1 LPYGQADGKFGVPR
15 KVAGKD
21 RTGTIVLAETRR
33 SPVDL
38 STLKQ
43 ALIDGDDQTVADLTQ
58 HALDEGH
65 SAETILSDA
74 LISGMDKVGELF
86 EQGEYFVPELLLAA
100 RAMQGAM
107 EVLRP
112 LLAASD
118 YQPMGK
124 VVMGT
129 VQGDLHDIGKKLVA
143 MMLEGSGF
151 EVIDLGTNVP
161 PKRFV
166 EVVEESGAQLV
177 GLSALLTTT
186 LPAMEAT
193 VDALRETELPTQVRV
208 MIGGAP
214 VTSAF
219 AQDIGAD
226 GFAPDASGAV
236 ALARTLMAPR

>member
-1 LPYGQADGKFGVPR
+1 
-15 KVAGKD
+15 
-21 RTGTIVLAETRR
+21 
-33 SPVDL
+33 VDL
-38 STLKQ
+38 SILKQ
-43 ALIDGDDQTVADLTQ
+43 ALIEGDDQTVAELTRR
-58 HALDEGH
+58 ALDEDH
-65 SAETILSDA
+65 PAETILNDA
-74 LISGMDKVGELF
+74 LISGMEKVGELF

-118 YQPMGK
+118 YQPTGK

-151 EVIDLGTNVP
+151 EVIDLGADVP
-161 PKRFV
+161 PERFV
-166 EVVEESGAQLV
+166 GAVEESGAQLV

-193 VDALRETELPTQVRV
+193 VSALRETELPTQVKV

-214 VTSAF
+214 VTSTF
-219 AQDIGAD
+219 AQDVGAD
-226 GFAPDASGAV
+226 GYAPDASSAV
-236 ALARTLMAPR
+236 ALARRLMASG

>member
-1 LPYGQADGKFGVPR
+1 M
-15 KVAGKD
+15 
-21 RTGTIVLAETRR
+21 
-33 SPVDL
+33 DL
-38 STLKQ
+38 SILKQ
-43 ALIDGDDQTVADLTQ
+43 ALIEGDNQTVADLTQ
-58 HALDEGH
+58 RALDEDH
-65 SAETILSDA
+65 SAETILNDA
-74 LISGMDKVGELF
+74 LISGMEKVGGLF

-151 EVIDLGTNVP
+151 EVIDLGTDVP
-161 PKRFV
+161 PERFV
-166 EVVEESGAQLV
+166 EAVEESGAQLV

-186 LPAMEAT
+186 IPAMQAT
-193 VDALRETELPTQVRV
+193 VGALREAELSTQVRI

-214 VTSAF
+214 VTSTF
-219 AQDIGAD
+219 AQDVGAD
-226 GFAPDASGAV
+226 GYAPDASNAV
-236 ALARTLMAPR
+236 ALARRLIGLR

>member
-1 LPYGQADGKFGVPR
+1 MDLTTIKQAVIEGDDKQ
-15 KVAGKD
+15 VA
-21 RTGTIVLAETRR
+21 TLTRR
-33 SPVDL
+33 
-38 STLKQ
+38 
-43 ALIDGDDQTVADLTQ
+43 
-58 HALDEGH
+58 ALDEGV
-65 SAETILSDA
+65 SAETVLNDA
-74 LISGMDKVGELF
+74 LIVGMGEVGELF
-86 EQGEYFVPELLLAA
+86 EQGEYFVPELLLSA

-112 LLAASD
+112 LLSASS
-118 YQPMGK
+118 YEPLGK

-151 EVIDLGTNVP
+151 EVIDLGTDVSP
-161 PKRFV
+161 ERFV
-166 EVVEESGAQLV
+166 ETVEESGAQVV

-193 VDALRETELPTQVRV
+193 VSALREAGPVKVKV

-219 AQDIGAD
+219 ASSIGAD
-226 GFAPDASGAV
+226 GYAADASSAV
-236 ALARTLMAPR
+236 ALARRLVGK

>member
-1 LPYGQADGKFGVPR
+1 MNLG
-15 KVAGKD
+15 
-21 RTGTIVLAETRR
+21 
-33 SPVDL
+33 
-38 STLKQ
+38 TLKQ
-43 ALIDGDDQTVADLTQ
+43 ALVEGDDRAVVELTRR
-58 HALDEGH
+58 ALDEGR
-65 SAETILSDA
+65 SAETVLNDA
-74 LISGMDKVGELF
+74 LISGMEKVGELF

-151 EVIDLGTNVP
+151 EVIDLGADVP
-161 PKRFV
+161 PERFV

-186 LPAMEAT
+186 LPSMEAT
-193 VDALRETELPTQVRV
+193 VSALRETELPTQVKV

-214 VTSAF
+214 VSSAF
-219 AQDIGAD
+219 ARDIGAD
-226 GFAPDASGAV
+226 GYAPDASSAV
-236 ALARTLMAPR
+236 AVARRLVAAE

>member
-1 LPYGQADGKFGVPR
+1 M
-15 KVAGKD
+15 
-21 RTGTIVLAETRR
+21 
-33 SPVDL
+33 DL
-38 STLKQ
+38 STLKE
-43 ALIDGDDQTVADLTQ
+43 ALIEGEDKTVADLTQ
-58 HALDEGH
+58 RALDEGH
-65 SAETILSDA
+65 PAQTVLNEA
-74 LISGMDKVGELF
+74 LISGMEKVGVLF

-112 LLAASD
+112 HLAASD

-151 EVIDLGTNVP
+151 EVIDLGTDVP

-166 EVVEESGAQLV
+166 EAVEESGAQLV

-186 LPAMEAT
+186 IPAMEAT
-193 VDALRETELPTQVRV
+193 VGALREAELPTQVKI

-214 VTSAF
+214 VTSTF

-226 GFAPDASGAV
+226 GYAPDASNAV
-236 ALARTLMAPR
+236 ALARRLVAPD

>member
-1 LPYGQADGKFGVPR
+1 
-15 KVAGKD
+15 
-21 RTGTIVLAETRR
+21 
-33 SPVDL
+33 VDL
-38 STLKQ
+38 GKLKQ
-43 ALIDGDDQTVADLTQ
+43 ALIEGDEQTVADLTQ
-58 HALDEGH
+58 RALKEDQP
-65 SAETILSDA
+65 AETILHDA
-74 LISGMDKVGELF
+74 LIKGMEEVGDLF

-129 VQGDLHDIGKKLVA
+129 VQGDLHDIGRKLVA

-151 EVIDLGTNVP
+151 EVIDLGADVP
-161 PKRFV
+161 PERFV
-166 EVVEESGAQLV
+166 EAVEESGAQLV

-193 VDALRETELPTQVRV
+193 VGALREAELPTQVRV

-214 VTSAF
+214 LTSTF
-219 AQDIGAD
+219 AQDVGAD
-226 GFAPDASGAV
+226 GYAPDASSAV
-236 ALARTLMAPR
+236 ALARRLVALD